1 MAKNIDKINADFMS
15 KRTANYVPL
24 SPLSFLE
31 RTYKLYPDCISLI
44 YGVRSYSWRD
54 TYERCVR
61 LASALRQHGLRKGEV
76 VTVIAANTPELFEC
90 QFAVAMAGGVLN
102 TVNIRLDSE
111 TIGYIFEDAEP
122 RIVIADASFSKMVL
136 SALSQSSYKEFEI
149 IDIIDE
155 QDNSSASSTPIGT
168 CSYEELLA
176 QGDPAFHWKLPDD
189 EWDAI
194 CLNYTSGTGGVP
206 KGVVYHHRG
215 AYIMA
220 MGTIPA
226 WQMQM
231 HPTYLYTVPMFHCNG
246 WGHAWM
252 MTLLA
257 ATVICTRQLTADAI
271 FGLIETHKV
280 THFGGAP
287 IILGLLVN
295 APPQIQFKP
304 DWPVQVMTAG
314 APPPAAILQKM
325 EVLGFS
331 VMQVY
336 GLTETYG
343 HVIQCVW
350 QDKWN
355 NLDFAEQAA
364 IKAQQGVQFTHTEMI
379 DVLDRDT
386 NKPVP
391 ADGKTIGEIVIRSN
405 TIMKGYHKNQNA
417 TEESLSDGFFRSGD
431 LAIRHDTGYLE
442 IKDRL
447 KDIIISGGENISS
460 VELENVLYR
469 HEGIAFAAV
478 VAKKDEKWGE
488 TPCAFVEMKQNVTA
502 TEEDIIAFCRQHLAG
517 FKTPKSIIFQ
527 EVPKTSTGK
536 IQKFLL
542 RQSLRD
548 AE

>member
-1 MAKNIDKINADFMS
+1 
-15 KRTANYVPL
+15 
-24 SPLSFLE
+24 
-31 RTYKLYPDCISLI
+31 
-44 YGVRSYSWRD
+44 
-54 TYERCVR
+54 
-61 LASALRQHGLRKGEV
+61 
-76 VTVIAANTPELFEC
+76 
-90 QFAVAMAGGVLN
+90 
-102 TVNIRLDSE
+102 
-111 TIGYIFEDAEP
+111 
-122 RIVIADASFSKMVL
+122 
-136 SALSQSSYKEFEI
+136 
-149 IDIIDE
+149 
-155 QDNSSASSTPIGT
+155 
-168 CSYEELLA
+168 
-176 QGDPAFHWKLPDD
+176 
-189 EWDAI
+189 
-194 CLNYTSGTGGVP
+194 
-206 KGVVYHHRG
+206 
-215 AYIMA
+215 MA

-231 HPTYLYTVPMFHCNG
+231 DPTYLYTVPMFHCNG

-257 ATVICTRQLTADAI
+257 ATVICTRQLTAETI
-271 FGLIETHKV
+271 FSLIETHKV
-280 THFGGAP
+280 SHFGGAP

-295 APPQIQFKP
+295 APTQKQFKP
-304 DWPVQVMTAG
+304 NWPVRVMTAG
-314 APPPAAILQKM
+314 APPPAAILQKI
-325 EVLGFS
+325 EALGFS

-350 QDKWN
+350 QDKWD

-364 IKAQQGVQFTHTEMI
+364 IKAQQGVKFTHTEMI

-386 NKPVP
+386 DKPVP

-405 TIMKGYHKNQNA
+405 TIMKGYHKNQKA

-431 LAIRHDTGYLE
+431 LAIRHHTGYVE

-488 TPCAFVEMKQNVTA
+488 TPCAFVEMKQNVAA

-517 FKTPKSIIFQ
+517 FKAPKTIIFQ
-527 EVPKTSTGK
+527 EIPKTSTGK

-542 RQSLRD
+542 RESLHD
-548 AE
+548 TE